1 MHHRFDKSDKKN
13 IYMKIKYEIHL
24 PIYTDANIYLHQL
37 SLQIPFAIDK
47 INCTVT
53 SLLFGCCLPGTLY
66 QHLIIFFF
74 PCEGGYQ
81 I

>member
-1 MHHRFDKSDKKN
+1 
-13 IYMKIKYEIHL
+13 MKIKYEIHL

-37 SLQIPFAIDK
+37 SLHIPFAIDK

-53 SLLFGCCLPGTLY
+53 SLSIIWVLPSWYIVPTFN
-66 QHLIIFFF
+66 HFFF

-81 I
+81 IFINVFRNVNS

>member
-1 MHHRFDKSDKKN
+1 MHHRFDKSDKKISIWKLN
-13 IYMKIKYEIHL
+13 TRYIYL
-24 PIYTDANIYLHQL
+24 YTDANIYLHQL

-74 PCEGGYQ
+74 PYEGGYQ